1 MIEKHNLALKA
12 LIFHTF
18 IKGREYDK
26 DGNLRPWWKNSSVEA
41 FKKQTQCMVEQY
53 GNYSINKEPLNGRHT
68 LGENIADNGG
78 LKAAYKVWC
87 QIGSIT
93 NLIYLLYAAKP
104 RGEMGFLSLMKTS
117 NQMPR
122 EHLDYHGKVR
132 PLLLCFPRA
141 ALADCTLTRSAT
153 IARVSH

>member
-1 MIEKHNLALKA
+1 MSWSRTWQRNPVILH
-12 LIFHTF
+12 FFVQT
-18 IKGREYDK
+18 GREYDK

-87 QIGSIT
+87 LTGSSVH
-93 NLIYLLYAAKP
+93 LEYFLYGMRRIWTWGKYGLASAW
-104 RGEMGFLSLMKTS
+104 
-117 NQMPR
+117 
-122 EHLDYHGKVR
+122 EHLDFYGKFKA
-132 PLLLCFPRA
+132 LLPRHI
-141 ALADCTLTRSAT
+141 RQHWQ
-153 IARVSH
+153 IACLQGC

>member
-1 MIEKHNLALKA
+1 MSWSTNLAVKTVSFHS
-12 LIFHTF
+12 LIQP
-18 IKGREYDK
+18 GREYDK

-87 QIGSIT
+87 QIESSTLNIFCLWG
-93 NLIYLLYAAKP
+93 
-104 RGEMGFLSLMKTS
+104 GEIEEK
-117 NQMPR
+117 
-122 EHLDYHGKVR
+122 
-132 PLLLCFPRA
+132 
-141 ALADCTLTRSAT
+141 
-153 IARVSH
+153 